1 MHPPLSK
8 NWDLFKPYFPF
19 QNFVG
24 GSTLPFNKKGGE
36 WVHAMTNL
44 TLGFPRGPAL
54 TDSWETPKGLKVV
67 KSGLFLNFYIFLNCY
82 LKTNQI
88 FGAYMSFLIQEIGI
102 TILLRCY
109 LQGVNLT
116 SKMAKITHKLMF
128 KCLAFLEKCL
138 KVFIVSYAIFVTRIF
153 MSWTFQVI

>member
-1 MHPPLSK
+1 M
-8 NWDLFKPYFPF
+8 
-19 QNFVG
+19 
-24 GSTLPFNKKGGE
+24 
-36 WVHAMTNL
+36 HAMTNL

-82 LKTNQI
+82 PKTNQI

-102 TILLRCY
+102 TILLRRY

-153 MSWTFQVI
+153 MS